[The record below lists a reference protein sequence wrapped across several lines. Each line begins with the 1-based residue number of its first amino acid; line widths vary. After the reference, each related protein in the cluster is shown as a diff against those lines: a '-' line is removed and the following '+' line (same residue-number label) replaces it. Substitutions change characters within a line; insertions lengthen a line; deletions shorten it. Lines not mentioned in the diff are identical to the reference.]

1 MTTGVSNK
9 VVVDRIEG
17 DLAVLVL
24 YDDDRVKLN
33 VPVRCLPEGL
43 REGDHL
49 LMSFSDDRASRAAE
63 KKRVDDL
70 LEGLK
75 RK

>member
-1 MTTGVSNK
+1 MVI
-9 VVVDRIEG
+9 VDRLEG
-17 DLAVLVL
+17 NLAVLVL
-24 YDDDRVKLN
+24 SDDDRMKLN
-33 VPVRCLPEGL
+33 VPISCLPQGL

-49 LMSFSDDRASRAAE
+49 LMSFSEDQASRASE

-75 RK
+75 RR